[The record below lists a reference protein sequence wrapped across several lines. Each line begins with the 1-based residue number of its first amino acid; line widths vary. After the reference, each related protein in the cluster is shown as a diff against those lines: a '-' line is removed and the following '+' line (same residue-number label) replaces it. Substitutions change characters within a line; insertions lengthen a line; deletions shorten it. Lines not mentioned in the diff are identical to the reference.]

1 MEKMKDKNQLD
12 KPSLKMKFNF
22 SEKKKKNEQDTID
35 RKLFLGRI
43 IINGIASLILITTF
57 CLLWT
62 RYSPVWKIFFLLTI
76 YSFWSNTFY
85 IISITI
91 IDILLYKGY
100 NKCEKFNLLV
110 RNTLIRIILPFSIST
125 IIIYWELVLLGDKF
139 QGIGHSVLDICKS
152 FFLHGLVFAFMC
164 FDVFTTKH
172 INKNNNCKIDLI
184 IISIIM
190 AVHFA
195 LVILCKEALNVH
207 PYDFLKLADTRQIFA
222 SFIIIYILVLNGY
235 ILFYLISDYFFEK
248 EEIKDNDDRYNKN
261 NESGDKLNDNDGKEE
276 NTPSNLNQKNNINI
290 NDVNEENIKKES
302 INNREEE
309 ENKESI
315 KEQKDNNENNLKE
328 ESQNGESDNYNIS
341 EKESQQI
348 DVFEKKMEDYAF
360 NVIKNSTLNKM
371 NKINEDR
378 ELLNIKKEKF
388 GIKDIKIP
396 VNNNE
401 ININKK

>member
-22 SEKKKKNEQDTID
+22 SEKKKKNEHDTID

-235 ILFYLISDYFFEK
+235 IVFYLISDYFFEK

-276 NTPSNLNQKNNINI
+276 NIFSNLNQKNNIKI

-348 DVFEKKMEDYAF
+348 DIFEKKMEDYAF

>member
-1 MEKMKDKNQLD
+1 MKDKNQLD
-12 KPSLKMKFNF
+12 KPSIKVKYNL

-76 YSFWSNTFY
+76 WSFWSNTFY

-100 NKCEKFNLLV
+100 NKYEKYNLLV

-139 QGIGHSVLDICKS
+139 QGIGHTILDICKS
-152 FFLHGLVFAFMC
+152 FFLHGLVFAFVC

-172 INKNNNCKIDLI
+172 INKNNNCKKDII

-195 LVILCKEALNVH
+195 LVILCKEALSVH
-207 PYDFLKLADTRQIFA
+207 PYDFLKLADTRQIIA
-222 SFIIIYILVLNGY
+222 SFIILYILVLNGY
-235 ILFYLISDYFFEK
+235 IVFYLISDYFFEK
-248 EEIKDNDDRYNKN
+248 EEIKDNDDIYNKN

-276 NTPSNLNQKNNINI
+276 NVFSNLKQTNIIDNNAI
-290 NDVNEENIKKES
+290 NEENIKKECE
-302 INNREEE
+302 NEKEEE
-309 ENKESI
+309 ENKVSVE
-315 KEQKDNNENNLKE
+315 EQKDNNNGNNLKE
-328 ESQNGESDNYNIS
+328 ESKNSESDNYNIS

-348 DVFEKKMEDYAF
+348 NVFEKTMENYAF
-360 NVIKNSTLNKM
+360 NLIKNSAINKV
-371 NKINEDR
+371 NKINKDR
-378 ELLNIKKEKF
+378 ELFNIKKAKF

-396 VNNNE
+396 SNNND

>member
-235 ILFYLISDYFFEK
+235 IVFYLISDYFFEK

-261 NESGDKLNDNDGKEE
+261 NESGDKLNDNDEKEE
-276 NTPSNLNQKNNINI
+276 NKFSNLNQKNNINI
-290 NDVNEENIKKES
+290 NNVNEENIKKES

>member
-276 NTPSNLNQKNNINI
+276 NIFSNLNQKNNINI

-302 INNREEE
+302 NNNREE

-378 ELLNIKKEKF
+378 ELLNLKKEKF

>member
-261 NESGDKLNDNDGKEE
+261 NESGDKLNDNDEKEE
-276 NTPSNLNQKNNINI
+276 NKFSNLNQKNNINI
-290 NDVNEENIKKES
+290 NNVNEENIKKES
-302 INNREEE
+302 NNNREEE

>member
-276 NTPSNLNQKNNINI
+276 NIFSNLNQKNNIKI

-328 ESQNGESDNYNIS
+328 ESQNCESDNFNIS

-348 DVFEKKMEDYAF
+348 NVFEKKMEDYAF